1 MVTKI
6 YSLYAS
12 ISPINSV
19 SGIYP
24 KGAVAG
30 PYSETRAPSAGRTV
44 CTPSG
49 DAPLDLEMETALA

>member
-1 MVTKI
+1 MHPFPQLI
-6 YSLYAS
+6 PFL
-12 ISPINSV
+12 
-19 SGIYP
+19 GIYP

-49 DAPLDLEMETALA
+49 DAPLDLEVETALA